1 MKPTILKIAV
11 SAIIIIGYLVAFSLR
26 DAAGAA
32 LGVMTF
38 FLVKAIAEK

>member
-1 MKPTILKIAV
+1 LAIT
-11 SAIIIIGYLVAFSLR
+11 AIIVIAYFAAFSLR
-26 DAAGAA
+26 DAAGAT